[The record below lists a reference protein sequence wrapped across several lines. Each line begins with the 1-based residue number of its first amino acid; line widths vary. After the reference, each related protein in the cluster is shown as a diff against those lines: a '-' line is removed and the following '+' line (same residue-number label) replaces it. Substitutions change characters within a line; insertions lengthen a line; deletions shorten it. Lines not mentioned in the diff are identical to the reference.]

1 MGSNKRQCYLVM
13 NIIKHCWYLIHVERQ
28 KETVRVYALMSQ
40 MKTIITT
47 LVATIFRQFGRR
59 FELFDI
65 TGLIQYTYIVVKSKM
80 YLHSLRNRL
89 EKHTKRLAFL
99 LFSKAG
105 TNKIYIFR
113 QCTYIVLYVSNIM
126 YVYLFQHSVNLEITV
141 IDGGFQGDTRL
152 TTLRATTTI
161 SDFSS
166 STRPMHITLT
176 GPHSTR

>member
-65 TGLIQYTYIVVKSKM
+65 TGLIQYTYIVAKWVQINFIFNDNLRILCLFRNIKVQKTVKLSEISWHKGRPNRFRWRHLWCKLL
-80 YLHSLRNRL
+80 YCYRFHSVDLHES
-89 EKHTKRLAFL
+89 
-99 LFSKAG
+99 G
-105 TNKIYIFR
+105 TNNALLGPWLNNMKFIWPPLLVLKIA
-113 QCTYIVLYVSNIM
+113 QL
-126 YVYLFQHSVNLEITV
+126 
-141 IDGGFQGDTRL
+141 
-152 TTLRATTTI
+152 
-161 SDFSS
+161 
-166 STRPMHITLT
+166 
-176 GPHSTR
+176 